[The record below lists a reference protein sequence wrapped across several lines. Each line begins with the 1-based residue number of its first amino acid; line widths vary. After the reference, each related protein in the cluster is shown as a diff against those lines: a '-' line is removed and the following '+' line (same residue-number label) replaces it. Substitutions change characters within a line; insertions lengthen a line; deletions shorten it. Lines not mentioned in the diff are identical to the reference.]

1 MGRHRAI
8 TASSHSNTE
17 QVNFRRSCYI
27 GERARVALRGFYS
40 LQLKDFLREVDKA
53 LGYVHFI
60 LDKVFF
66 FHFQAYLQKL
76 IKRFLSK
83 S

>member
-8 TASSHSNTE
+8 TASSRGNTE

-66 FHFQAYLQKL
+66 FSFSGLP
-76 IKRFLSK
+76 SK
-83 S
+83 ANKKVFI

>member
-8 TASSHSNTE
+8 TASSRGNTE

-40 LQLKDFLREVDKA
+40 LQLKEFLRYVDKA
-53 LGYVHFI
+53 LGYVVCT
-60 LDKVFF
+60 LDIGQGVF

-76 IKRFLSK
+76 KKGFFI
-83 S
+83 